1 MSNALGIHLPL
12 PTLQQP
18 TPLLQPS
25 QTSSSVVMQSQHQ
38 SNFKPTPVAN
48 TYIDQ
53 AIDANS
59 SQAFCL
65 RWNNYQSNL
74 TAIFE
79 QLFHNE
85 QFVDVTL
92 CCEGSSI
99 KAHKM
104 VLSACSPYFQS
115 LFNDN
120 PCKHPIVILRDVKY
134 SELKAV
140 VEFMY
145 RGEIDVCQDQIT
157 PLLQVAEL
165 LKVRG
170 LADVSADQKIE
181 AETAPM
187 LPIKVQ
193 DVPVSDLTGNVPL
206 VTPQSSTPIAHVH
219 PVTPPPPPVISA
231 QTVVVPVMEHPSTAT
246 ESPVTSVEYWNN
258 NYAMDVA
265 GRIESKSEL
274 KRRKTAE
281 VPDGLETPKKRQ
293 IKCEV
298 PVVATNARAETYAEV
313 IEMALDET
321 TSVPQSASAPQAA
334 PQSAPAAVPGQPEDV
349 HNADLIIDEEKV
361 SSYTFGF
368 EFFFSLHV
376 MTRMCKCAHR

>member
-12 PTLQQP
+12 PPLQQS
-18 TPLLQPS
+18 TALHNPS
-25 QTSSSVVMQSQHQ
+25 QISPAVFMQSQQQ

-48 TYIDQ
+48 AFIHQ
-53 AIDANS
+53 PIDANT

-181 AETAPM
+181 VETAPM
-187 LPIKVQ
+187 PPIKVQ
-193 DVPVSDLTGNVPL
+193 DVQVSDYVGTAPL
-206 VTPQSSTPIAHVH
+206 VTRSSSTPIAHVAASSS
-219 PVTPPPPPVISA
+219 PPPLTSAPPA
-231 QTVVVPVMEHPSTAT
+231 VVPVIEHPSAVT
-246 ESPVTSVEYWNN
+246 ETPITSVEYWNN

-274 KRRKTAE
+274 KRKRTAE
-281 VPDGLETPKKRQ
+281 ISDSLETPKKRP
-293 IKCEV
+293 IKSEV
-298 PVVATNARAETYAEV
+298 PVVATSARAETFAEV

-321 TSVPQSASAPQAA
+321 TSQPQSTPAPV
-334 PQSAPAAVPGQPEDV
+334 PRQSEDV
-349 HNADLIIDEEKV
+349 HNSDLIIDEDKV
-361 SSYTFGF
+361 SACTFDF
-368 EFFFSLHV
+368 IFSLHDSHSVPIEYV
-376 MTRMCKCAHR
+376 MTFNVPT